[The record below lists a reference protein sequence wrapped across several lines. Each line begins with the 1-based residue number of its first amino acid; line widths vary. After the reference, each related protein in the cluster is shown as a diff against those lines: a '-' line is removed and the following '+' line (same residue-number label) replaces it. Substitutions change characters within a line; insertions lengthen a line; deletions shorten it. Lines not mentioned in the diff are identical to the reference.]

1 MSKKI
6 IVIIAILMVFA
17 IIPAS
22 NAQLSLG
29 AEADQK
35 SIEVKISSSGE
46 VNVKHVVKPSNS
58 PVSVDLLD
66 GTVSDISITND
77 NGDKRDVAVVGDND
91 AVLIFPSNQNSI
103 VEYSLEDVLILNDNL
118 WSFEISYPQF
128 VSVIIPKEIDQV
140 YVNNTPIQLGD
151 QKGIG
156 CHGCYMNLQYYSIV
170 PKIIQEVEWGEDSF
184 FVEIITN
191 SEIEKFNFDQ
201 SLKSISFQVNE
212 ENKFITTIIPLE
224 LLGGPYVVFL
234 DDKQILFHKSMN
246 GETHITLDF
255 IPKMSGEITITG
267 TTEIIIVE
275 TTEITTPVEPIDSSP
290 ESNYLIYAIVGGIVA
305 SAIIATII
313 RVKQKTTK
321 LTQKQ

>member
-1 MSKKI
+1 
-6 IVIIAILMVFA
+6 
-17 IIPAS
+17 
-22 NAQLSLG
+22 
-29 AEADQK
+29 
-35 SIEVKISSSGE
+35 
-46 VNVKHVVKPSNS
+46 
-58 PVSVDLLD
+58 
-66 GTVSDISITND
+66 
-77 NGDKRDVAVVGDND
+77 
-91 AVLIFPSNQNSI
+91 
-103 VEYSLEDVLILNDNL
+103 
-118 WSFEISYPQF
+118 
-128 VSVIIPKEIDQV
+128 
-140 YVNNTPIQLGD
+140 
-151 QKGIG
+151 
-156 CHGCYMNLQYYSIV
+156 MNLQYYSIV

-267 TTEIIIVE
+267 TTEI
-275 TTEITTPVEPIDSSP
+275 TTPVEPIDSSP

>member
-1 MSKKI
+1 
-6 IVIIAILMVFA
+6 MVFA

-118 WSFEISYPQF
+118 WSFDVSYPQ
-128 VSVIIPKEIDQV
+128 SLAVIIPEGIDRV
-140 YVNNTPIQLGD
+140 FVNDLPIQLGD
-151 QKGIG
+151 KKGIN
-156 CHGCYMNLQYYSIV
+156 CHGCSMNLQYYSIV
-170 PKIIQEVEWGEDSF
+170 PKIIQEVEWEEDLF
-184 FVEIITN
+184 FVEIITD
-191 SEIEKFNFDQ
+191 SKIDKFNFEQ
-201 SLKSISFQVNE
+201 SSKSISFQVND
-212 ENKFITTIIPLE
+212 ENKFITTIIPLK
-224 LLGGPYVVFL
+224 LLWGPYVVFL
-234 DDKQILFHKSMN
+234 DDEQIKYN
-246 GETHITLDF
+246 KYTVDETHATLD
-255 IPKMSGEITITG
+255 IKPQTSGEITIIG
-267 TTEIIIVE
+267 TTVI
-275 TTEITTPVEPIDSSP
+275 P
-290 ESNYLIYAIVGGIVA
+290 EFP
-305 SAIIATII
+305 IIAPLAIGFLMI
-313 RVKQKTTK
+313 LVIPFMKKINLR
-321 LTQKQ
+321 

>member
-1 MSKKI
+1 MYKKI

-77 NGDKRDVAVVGDND
+77 NGNKRDVAVVGDND

-118 WSFEISYPQF
+118 WSFDVSYPQPLAI
-128 VSVIIPKEIDQV
+128 IIPEGIDRV
-140 YVNNTPIQLGD
+140 FVNDLPIQLGD
-151 QKGIG
+151 KKGIN

-170 PKIIQEVEWGEDSF
+170 PKIIQEVEWEEDLF
-184 FVEIITN
+184 FVEIITD
-191 SEIEKFNFDQ
+191 SKIDKFNFEQ
-201 SLKSISFQVNE
+201 SSKSISFQVND
-212 ENKFITTIIPLE
+212 ENKFITTIIPLK
-224 LLGGPYVVFL
+224 LLWGPYVVFL
-234 DDKQILFHKSMN
+234 DDEQIKYN
-246 GETHITLDF
+246 KYTVDETHATLD
-255 IPKMSGEITITG
+255 IKPQTSGEITIIG
-267 TTEIIIVE
+267 TTVI
-275 TTEITTPVEPIDSSP
+275 P
-290 ESNYLIYAIVGGIVA
+290 EFP
-305 SAIIATII
+305 IIAPLAIGFLMI
-313 RVKQKTTK
+313 LVIPFMKKINLR
-321 LTQKQ
+321 

>member
-6 IVIIAILMVFA
+6 IVIIAILMVFT
-17 IIPAS
+17 IFPAS

-29 AEADQK
+29 VEADQEL
-35 SIEVKISSSGE
+35 IQVEISSSGE
-46 VNVKHVVKPSNS
+46 VNVKHVVKPSNF
-58 PVSVDLLD
+58 PVSVDLFD
-66 GTVSDISITND
+66 GTISDISITSES
-77 NGDKRDVAVVGDND
+77 GDERDVAVVGGND

-103 VEYSLEDVLILNDNL
+103 VEYSLENVLILNDSL
-118 WSFEISYPQF
+118 WSFKILYPQT
-128 VSVIIPKEIDQV
+128 VSVIIPEGIDRV

-151 QKGIG
+151 KKGIG
-156 CHGCYMNLQYYSIV
+156 CHGCSMNLQYYSII
-170 PKIIQEVEWGEDSF
+170 PKIIQEVEWGKDSF
-184 FVEIITN
+184 FVEIITD
-191 SEIEKFNFDQ
+191 SGIEKFNFEQ
-201 SLKSISFQVNE
+201 SLKSLSFQVNE

-234 DDKQILFHKSMN
+234 DDEQILFHKSMN
-246 GETHITLDF
+246 GETHTTLDF
-255 IPKMSGEITITG
+255 IPKTTGEITITG
-267 TTEIIIVE
+267 TTTEM
-275 TTEITTPVEPIDSSP
+275 TTTVEPIDSSP